1 MKSNVVPTRFVD
13 TLVTAFERHRDAE
26 RAVAMSAYMRNR
38 FAFYGIAS
46 VPRAQI
52 LKSVCEE
59 AGFPS
64 PDEARSIVRLLWE
77 LPEREL
83 QYAAVDIMLRL
94 KRHFTTDDV
103 PLLEDLIT
111 AKSWWDTVDS
121 LAPRIAGPVFAAD
134 PANMTPVIRRWIHHP
149 DFWLNRSA
157 IILQLGYKDRT
168 DTDLLTHAIRP
179 HLGSR
184 EFFLRKAICWALR
197 QYSYTDA
204 RWVTEFVASHDLSP
218 LSEREAL
225 KALRRTAERVQ
236 RARR

>member
-59 AGFPS
+59 ADFPS

-121 LAPRIAGPVFAAD
+121 LAPRIAGPIFAAD
-134 PANMTPVIRRWIHHP
+134 PANMTPVIRRWIRHP

-157 IILQLGYKDRT
+157 IIVQLGMKGRT
-168 DTDLLTHAIRP
+168 DLALLREAIEA
-179 HLGSR
+179 HTSDA
-184 EFFLRKAICWALR
+184 EFFIRKAIGWALR

-204 RWVTEFVASHDLSP
+204 TWVERYVQQTPMSNLSA
-218 LSEREAL
+218 REAR
-225 KALRRTAERVQ
+225 KAILRNAAT
-236 RARR
+236 